1 MMKKVNLII
10 FVFLLF
16 ANLNIQADG
25 ISVTSFKLL
34 ETDLTANTHGT
45 QKLDQNGEKAALIRI
60 VTTER
65 GFTFEGGSLGIV
77 GTEEKNGEIWLYVP
91 RHAQKLTIRH
101 QSFGVLRDYFY
112 PVTIQG
118 GRTYEMLLDIGIGRY
133 VTITTTQAK
142 SDITI
147 DGVSV
152 GKSPL
157 YNRYLTYGKHT
168 ITAQR
173 DLYEGTKTINV
184 VPTDDVK
191 GRVENIEMEDM
202 SQYYGDV
209 VVTVDNKAE
218 IYFRDK
224 LVGTG
229 RWSAKLREGSYTV
242 ETRKA
247 DCDPSKTTFTVEAKK
262 RNIIKAIVPTP
273 HIGYLDVYTRPANV
287 KVNNGIDYLN
297 LQERPPLPIGTY
309 QIEFTKKGYVSETR
323 EYTIKRNETIR
334 DTVTLHRVNYV
345 KPMAFYFG
353 GAFSYQTLSGVS
365 GIIGLVLWNNDLQ
378 ASYTFG
384 MTETEPIY
392 WNGMKNTATTYK
404 MNSIS
409 VKYGYQISLARKFVM
424 TPQLGY
430 NYNTLTAKTAA
441 TSNKTYG
448 DGAKSEAISVGA
460 RLSIIPVQHLFLFVT
475 PEFSF
480 KISQDDYYKAITE
493 CGSFKGD
500 GFAVH
505 AGLLIYF

>member
-1 MMKKVNLII
+1 MRKVLLLIFAFFFLTNLS
-10 FVFLLF
+10 
-16 ANLNIQADG
+16 AKADG
-25 ISVTSFKLL
+25 ITVTSFKLL
-34 ETDLTANTHGT
+34 ETDLTANTYGT

-91 RHAQKLTIRH
+91 RHAQKLTITH
-101 QSFGVLRDYFY
+101 QSFGVLRDYYY
-112 PVTIQG
+112 PISIQG

-133 VTITTTQAK
+133 VTITTSQAQ

-147 DGVSV
+147 DGVLE
-152 GKSPL
+152 GKSPI
-157 YNRYLTYGKHT
+157 YNKYLTYGKHT
-168 ITAQR
+168 IIAQR
-173 DLYEGTKTINV
+173 DLYEGTKNINI
-184 VPTDDVK
+184 VPTDDAK
-191 GRVENIEMEDM
+191 GRVENVEMDDM
-202 SQYYGDV
+202 SRFYGDV
-209 VVTVDNKAE
+209 SVTVDNNAE

-229 RWSAKLREGSYTV
+229 SWKTKLRGGSYTL
-242 ETRKA
+242 EARKI
-247 DCDPSKTTFTVEAKK
+247 DCDPAKTTFVVKAQDNNRIEA
-262 RNIIKAIVPTP
+262 NPPIP
-273 HIGYLDVYTRPANV
+273 HIGYLDIYTRPTNV
-287 KVNNGIDYLN
+287 KAIYNGINYIN
-297 LQERPPLPIGTY
+297 FQERPPLPIGTY

-353 GAFSYQTLSGVS
+353 GGFSYQSLSGLS
-365 GIIGLVLWNNDLQ
+365 GIVGVVLWNNDIQ

-384 MTETEPIY
+384 LSESDPIY
-392 WNGMKNTATTYK
+392 WDGHKNTATKYK

-409 VKYGYQISLARKFVM
+409 LKYGYQISLARKFVI

-430 NYNTLTAKTAA
+430 NYNTLTANAVA
-441 TSNKTYG
+441 TGNKTYG
-448 DGAKSEAISVGA
+448 DGAKSENLSVGA
-460 RLSIIPVQHLFLFVT
+460 RLTIIPVQHLCLYVT

-480 KISQDDYYKAITE
+480 KISQDDYFKAITSS
-493 CGSFKGD
+493 GSFSGD

-505 AGLLIYF
+505 AGLLVSF